1 MQRWKKWIKRHIKN
15 EPVGTFLFN
24 SSSKCKT
31 GDGSLSSLQKGEETD
46 MTDLQDKIAIVTG
59 ANSGMGM
66 ATVEALSDK
75 GATVIML

>member
-1 MQRWKKWIKRHIKN
+1 MACRTAICMERTLIGQLLTFTGKLRGKKRQRTVPCLR
-15 EPVGTFLFN
+15 
-24 SSSKCKT
+24 
-31 GDGSLSSLQKGEETD
+31 D

-66 ATVEALSDK
+66 STVEALSDK

>member
-1 MQRWKKWIKRHIKN
+1 MLLN
-15 EPVGTFLFN
+15 
-24 SSSKCKT
+24 KT

-59 ANSGMGM
+59 ANSGMGI

>member
-1 MQRWKKWIKRHIKN
+1 
-15 EPVGTFLFN
+15 
-24 SSSKCKT
+24 
-31 GDGSLSSLQKGEETD
+31 
-46 MTDLQDKIAIVTG
+46 MTNLQDKIAIVTG

>member
-1 MQRWKKWIKRHIKN
+1 MAHGLWPMADSTVYKWTAIGHSHKPSLKRNLMLDLKN
-15 EPVGTFLFN
+15 
-24 SSSKCKT
+24 KT
-31 GDGSLSSLQKGEETD
+31 AL
-46 MTDLQDKIAIVTG
+46 VTG